1 MTLAEKL
8 VHLRKKENLTQQK
21 LAEKLN
27 VSRQAVSRWELGE
40 ATPSVENMKILSDLY
55 DVRLDYLLKDID
67 YSFEKEESTDQK
79 IETKNSKGN
88 IKERTLIVKIGVGIA
103 IVFMTLLACT
113 WRDQV
118 SDQKG
123 LSMDEIQGRRIE
135 IGVEERFSL
144 DW

>member
-67 YSFEKEESTDQK
+67 YSFEKEE
-79 IETKNSKGN
+79 
-88 IKERTLIVKIGVGIA
+88 
-103 IVFMTLLACT
+103 LLASGDNRHSGSGEKRQFWST
-113 WRDQV
+113 ENSHLQF
-118 SDQKG
+118 
-123 LSMDEIQGRRIE
+123 E
-135 IGVEERFSL
+135 
-144 DW
+144 